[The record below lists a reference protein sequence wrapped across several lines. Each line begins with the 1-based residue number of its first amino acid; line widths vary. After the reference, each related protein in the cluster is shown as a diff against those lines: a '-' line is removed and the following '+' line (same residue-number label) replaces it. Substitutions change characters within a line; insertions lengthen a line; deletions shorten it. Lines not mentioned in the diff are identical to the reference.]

1 MGKVKEVAGKPGWVE
16 GDAADFLGLSEAESL
31 LIDLKITTSMAIR
44 RLRAGRKMTQEDLA
58 ALAGVDQSRV
68 AKIENC
74 SPRVTLDAMVILLFA
89 LGGRLADLTGPLMD
103 EHSSKAPVSKIAK
116 SSIRRN
122 SADKGSLGKKSAK
135 ARAK

>member
-1 MGKVKEVAGKPGWVE
+1 MRKVKEVARNPGWVD

-58 ALAGVDQSRV
+58 AMAGVDQSRV

-74 SPRVTLDAMVILLFA
+74 SPRVTLDAMVMLLFA
-89 LGGRLADLTGPLMD
+89 SGA
-103 EHSSKAPVSKIAK
+103 
-116 SSIRRN
+116 
-122 SADKGSLGKKSAK
+122 GSPI
-135 ARAK
+135 